1 MGQDKQCE
9 KFELAGTDGF
19 RVIYCKRCEVVEL
32 EIGALSLRLSP
43 EILQRFANI
52 LMKASLRLERAA
64 NSGNL
69 VSQASGTLH

>member
-9 KFELAGTDGF
+9 KFELTGTDGF
-19 RVIYCKRCEVVEL
+19 RVIYCRRCDVVEL

-43 EILQRFANI
+43 EMVQRFANI
-52 LMKASLRLERAA
+52 LMKASLRLERVA

-69 VSQASGTLH
+69 VLQAGGTLH